1 MSDESKFAN
10 VPADELAEYVKNS
23 EHQSGE
29 TDDEWRRRVDDA
41 ERDLL
46 RKYKDA
52 PAPAPAGDL
61 GAPFEGGETAP
72 EPTEAQSE

>member
-23 EHQSGE
+23 EHQAGE

-61 GAPFEGGETAP
+61 SPPFEGGPTDQ
-72 EPTEAQSE
+72 EPAEAQSE